1 MHGAD
6 QDLARL
12 TPSRPSWSISRCTPI
27 HRKCLLA
34 RNNQVPPQL
43 IFEEAGVMIREDILQ
58 TFPDLFGTKQVNG
71 HEVNVEDTITTLTR
85 ELRPAIATALN
96 ARRAILSSPDPVREK
111 YGWPKWDDK
120 FDDPV
125 SGKSWTFREIVQ
137 GMIDNF
143 LGKQTSHAWRIN
155 DEVPIPKDAHPLD
168 NPGLELTGPWHP
180 LDMAF
185 NALNSPAPMNMP
197 DFEDASPPHFKPD
210 GTPTNQPVGVF
221 AALENARDI
230 FEGRWID
237 KPYEVQKKGNKRQY
251 KINNPPAKWPTR
263 FGRPPGLHI
272 VYEHMTV
279 DGRPVPGMV
288 AVVTLWTLN
297 NYEALKRNGTG
308 VYFYIPKL
316 QSPQEA
322 AIVERLMARLE
333 EMIGVPAGTIKIKML

>member
-1 MHGAD
+1 
-6 QDLARL
+6 
-12 TPSRPSWSISRCTPI
+12 
-27 HRKCLLA
+27 
-34 RNNQVPPQL
+34 
-43 IFEEAGVMIREDILQ
+43 MIREDILQ
-58 TFPDLFGTKQVNG
+58 TFPDLFGNKQVNG
-71 HEVNVEDTITTLTR
+71 RELNVEETITALTR

-96 ARRAILSSPDPVREK
+96 VRREILSSPRPVREK
-111 YGWPKWDDK
+111 YGWPKWDEK
-120 FDDPV
+120 IDDPV
-125 SGKSWTFREIVQ
+125 SGKPWTFRQIVE

-143 LGKQTSHAWRIN
+143 VGRETPHRWRLN
-155 DEVPIPKDAHPLD
+155 DEVPIPKDAHPLN

-230 FEGRWID
+230 FEGRWTA
-237 KPYEVQKKGNKRQY
+237 KPYEVTKKGNKRQY

-263 FGRPPGLHI
+263 FGRPPGIHI

-279 DGRPVPGMV
+279 DGAPVPGLI

-297 NYEALKRNGTG
+297 NYEALK
-308 VYFYIPKL
+308 
-316 QSPQEA
+316 
-322 AIVERLMARLE
+322 
-333 EMIGVPAGTIKIKML
+333 